1 MLTLF
6 LLRHG
11 ETEFSRQDRFCGH
24 IDAPLTAQ
32 GRLMADKIADSLG
45 ALPWRAI
52 VTSTRTRTVA
62 TATPLA
68 TRAALP
74 IRRDGRLDE
83 MFYGHWQG
91 LSKSEAAAR
100 DPERYLRWRQD
111 PSIGAPG
118 GESPQ
123 EVSARALA
131 VVNELQARYTEGNVL
146 LVSHKAVL
154 RLLLCRLLG
163 VELRHYRNLT
173 DWPVA
178 AVSVLDVGPEGIN
191 ARLIA
196 DTSHLV
202 DTGRDS
208 EPQPSGDLVREQRPS
223 LGEPELVVVGG

>member
-24 IDAPLTAQ
+24 IDAPLTADGQ
-32 GRLMADKIADSLG
+32 LMAEKVADKLG

-52 VTSTRTRTVA
+52 VTSSRGRAVA

-68 TRAALP
+68 TRAALAVK
-74 IRRDGRLDE
+74 RDSRLDE
-83 MFYGHWQG
+83 MFYGDWQG
-91 LSKSEAAAR
+91 LSKEEAAAR
-100 DPERYLRWRQD
+100 DPERFQRWRQD

-118 GESPQ
+118 GESPH
-123 EVSARALA
+123 EVAARAFS
-131 VVNELQARYTEGNVL
+131 VVKELEARYADGNVL
-146 LVSHKAVL
+146 LVTHKAVL

-163 VELRHYRNLT
+163 VELRHYRDLT

-178 AVSVLDVGPEGIN
+178 ALSVVELTPEGAL

-196 DTSHLV
+196 DTSHLASP
-202 DTGRDS
+202 RIS
-208 EPQPSGDLVREQRPS
+208 QPQPSGDFVREQRPG
-223 LGEPELVVVGG
+223 LGEPELAVVGG